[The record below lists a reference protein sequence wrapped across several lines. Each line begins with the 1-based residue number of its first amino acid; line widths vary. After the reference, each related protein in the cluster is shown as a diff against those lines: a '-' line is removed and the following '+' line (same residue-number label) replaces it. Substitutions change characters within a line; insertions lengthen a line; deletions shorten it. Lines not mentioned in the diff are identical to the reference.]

1 MRISR
6 ARWVR
11 LSLILLAS
19 ALLCP
24 TWVTVASAQS
34 NDAVAVDSSTA
45 ESNFPSDMTFALS
58 ASAQGKIAQ
67 VDLVYQQ
74 ASLATLELLPADFS
88 QDGDGL
94 TATAKA
100 DFATYY
106 VPVGVDL
113 TYHWV
118 ITFAD
123 ETVKETDSS
132 VVTWID
138 NRFTWNMRQ
147 GTGIEVYSYDRSG
160 KFMDFVMETSNKA
173 VQEMIALYN
182 PPKTLPIRI
191 WLYES
196 GKDFAGTQAANSQ
209 EWAAGAAYPSLQ
221 VILAVIPKNSKSE
234 VNRVL
239 PHEISHQILS
249 QATIN
254 PYNAPATWID
264 EGLAVVAQIGGKSHY
279 EDDVRQAYDN
289 GELLSLRSL
298 ISSFPYDPSQAS
310 LAYGESY
317 LVMQFILDQYGPNS
331 IQAIIAA
338 YRQGNSQDDVIQKA
352 LGMSYEELEQA
363 WLNQFGNSGI
373 DRLAA

>member
-19 ALLCP
+19 ALIFP
-24 TWVTVASAQS
+24 FWIASGAAQS
-34 NDAVAVDSSTA
+34 GRLVSVESSTA
-45 ESNFPSDMTFALS
+45 TSNFPDDMTFELS
-58 ASAQGKIAQ
+58 ASVQGKIRK
-67 VDLVYQQ
+67 VDLVYQES
-74 ASLATLELLPADFS
+74 SLATLELLPGDFQ
-88 QDGDGL
+88 QDNNQL
-94 TATAKA
+94 TATARA
-100 DFATYY
+100 DLATYY
-106 VPVGVDL
+106 VPAGIDL

-118 ITFAD
+118 VTFDDDA
-123 ETVKETDSS
+123 VQETDAS

-138 NRFTWNMRQ
+138 NRFEWDKRE
-147 GTGIEVYSYDRSG
+147 GAGVEVYSYDRSD
-160 KFMDFVMETSNKA
+160 KFMDFVMETADKA
-173 VQEMIALYN
+173 VQDMIALYN
-182 PPKTLPIRI
+182 PPKVLPIRI

-221 VILAVIPKNSKSE
+221 VILGVIPKNSKSE
-234 VNRVL
+234 VNRIL
-239 PHEISHQILS
+239 PHEISHQILA

-264 EGLAVVAQIGGKSHY
+264 EGLAVVAQIGGKDHY
-279 EDDVRQAYDN
+279 EGDVRDAYHK
-289 GELLSLRSL
+289 GELISLRSL

-317 LVMQFILDQYGPNS
+317 LVMQFVLDQYGPES

-338 YRQGNSQDDVIQKA
+338 YRDGNSQDEVIEKA
-352 LGMSYEELEQA
+352 LGMSIEELEQA
-363 WLNQFGNSGI
+363 WLDQFGQSSLDG
-373 DRLAA
+373 LAA